1 MELCSPGMH
10 PVTAFCLPRSNGSW
24 SSSLHTL
31 VCLVLSVS
39 SLLNGT
45 PRVQESGPPSWSTCF
60 QSLEPCLSPRHCFT
74 ARSRDRRMNTW
85 MDDHTHAHIKER
97 VCGPRQSSRLETRF
111 SEFIYLLLCW
121 VLHCSSWGEWGYS
134 SCGVQ
139 ATHCCG
145 FSCHGAWAVGC
156 SGFSSCD
163 TWAQEL
169 WSRALGHRLFRSCGP
184 GL

>member
-1 MELCSPGMH
+1 M
-10 PVTAFCLPRSNGSW
+10 
-24 SSSLHTL
+24 
-31 VCLVLSVS
+31 S

-85 MDDHTHAHIKER
+85 MDDHTYAHIKER

-111 SEFIYLLLCW
+111 LSLFIYCSAGSFIALVEVSGATLPVACKLLI
-121 VLHCSSWGEWGYS
+121 
-134 SCGVQ
+134 
-139 ATHCCG
+139 
-145 FSCHGAWAVGC
+145 AVA
-156 SGFSSCD
+156 SLVVEH
-163 TWAQEL
+163 EL
-169 WSRALGHRLFRSCGP
+169 WAAQASVVVTRGLRSCGP